1 MSNMTD
7 METPNHTKEAFR
19 RNKTIIL
26 HAQGCLDDMV
36 RRTKADSEHIDTIQG
51 IISTEAHRV
60 MLKTVWVFGCINK
73 GFWRER
79 SYSTSVY
86 SSRDTAIYTGTGTL
100 HPVLVFTLKAREE

>member
-1 MSNMTD
+1 MSNMTH

-19 RNKTIIL
+19 RNMTLIL

-36 RRTKADSEHIDTIQG
+36 RRTKADSEHTDTIQG
-51 IISTEAHRV
+51 IISIETRRV
-60 MLKTVWVFGCINK
+60 ILKIVWVFECIKK

-79 SYSTSVY
+79 SYSMSEY
-86 SSRDTAIYTGTGTL
+86 SSRVTRTGTL